1 LVDDLGRPVS
11 GSGLLAAG
19 RTIAGYTI
27 EGVLGRGGMAV
38 VYRATHAARGEPV
51 ALKLVAP
58 HVRWADVVHERFER
72 EARLAAAVAH
82 RGILPVYE
90 TGRYEGRP
98 FVAMKLERSD
108 LGRLLREER
117 RLTPARAVAL
127 VSQVAAA
134 LDAAHAHA
142 LVHRDVKPSNVL
154 LGEEEGEERAYVADF
169 GVARAAFSG
178 VDLPT
183 GELVGTIAYASPE
196 QLRGEPV
203 DHRTDVYSLGCL
215 LYECLTGRLPYARRD
230 SLAIAWAHLQDEPP
244 QPSAQVPALPRGLDE
259 VVRRTLAKQPEA
271 RFGSAGEL
279 AAAARLVVHG
289 RSRRHER
296 AAPGPAALPVGT
308 VTLLVAEGIDEEAR
322 RTVHAACS
330 AQGGAVVAA
339 NDGGVLAAFAEPEG
353 ALRAVAA
360 RPAGV
365 RIGIHTGTPHLTS
378 AGYVGS
384 DVRRA
389 EGIAAA
395 AHGGQVVV
403 SSSTAAEVEAD
414 ELRPLGFHRLEDFP
428 EPVVLYQLG
437 GGSFPP
443 LKTVANTNL
452 PVPPSSFL
460 GREHDLREADLLLRE
475 TRLLSVTGPGGAGK
489 TRFALELARRARELR
504 FADYGD
510 GVFGCFLAS
519 LRDPTLVLATVA
531 QALSVAEQPG
541 TSALEAL
548 TAHIGPRRVLLL
560 LDNVEHM
567 LPAAVE
573 DLSQLLAGCPA
584 LTLLVTSR
592 ELLHVPA
599 EHAYELPPL
608 AADESVALFCERAA
622 CEPSAPIAEL
632 CSRLEGLPLAIEL
645 AAARMS
651 VLSAEELLARLSRRL
666 DLLKAGRDADP
677 RQQTL
682 RATIE
687 WSHDLLAADAQ
698 RLFSRLS
705 VFAGGCTL
713 EAAEAVC
720 GADLDSLESLLDKSL
735 LRRSDDR
742 FWMLETIR
750 ELAAEL
756 LEQSGES
763 DALARRHAKH
773 FTELAERIGPDARGR
788 TLAVL
793 DELAREY
800 ANFRAALKWTDA
812 SGEFDLLARLGGALG
827 MYWYSRG
834 PYAEARSWLVAA
846 LRHEASIDDARVV
859 ASIARGLSAVCDR
872 QGDYALAR
880 ASAEHGLELARR
892 AGDRHLECSCLAG
905 LCTADRHLNDRA
917 AARKH
922 LVECLELAREVGD
935 EITFARGANILGLIN
950 LEQGRFD
957 EAASALQESL
967 TISERLGEVEIAM
980 LARSNLGLVELHGG
994 RTGSAAARF
1003 RESLRAAEKMGHPY
1017 LQAQFVGYFA
1027 LVADRYGD
1035 PRRAAVLFGVG
1046 SVLLETGGG
1055 ALDPYAIVLEE
1066 ETRAAV
1072 YEQLGEAAAAEA
1084 FAAGAALDRDEALAY
1099 ALAEPN

>member
-1 LVDDLGRPVS
+1 MSASALP
-11 GSGLLAAG
+11 AAG
-19 RTIAGYTI
+19 RAVAGYTI

-38 VYRATHAARGEPV
+38 VYRATHPARGEPV

-58 HVRWADVVHERFER
+58 HVRWEDDVHERFAR
-72 EARLAAAVAH
+72 EARLAAAVEH

-90 TGRYEGRP
+90 TGRHEGRP

-108 LGRLLREER
+108 LGRLLREDG

-127 VSQVAAA
+127 VSQIAAA

-203 DHRTDVYSLGCL
+203 DHRSDVYSLGCL

-244 QPSAQVPALPRGLDE
+244 RPSEQVPAVARGLDD
-259 VVRRTLAKQPEA
+259 VVRRALAKQPES

-279 AAAARLVVHG
+279 AATARAAVDG
-289 RSRRHER
+289 PSRRHRR
-296 AAPGPAALPVGT
+296 ANPVPSAFPAGT
-308 VTLLVAEGIDEEAR
+308 VTLLVAEGMDEDAR
-322 RTVHAACS
+322 RTVYAACS
-330 AQGGAVVAA
+330 AQGGIVVEAKQSSL
-339 NDGGVLAAFAEPEG
+339 LAGFAEAEG
-353 ALRAVAA
+353 ALQAVAA
-360 RPAGV
+360 LPAGV
-365 RIGIHTGTPHLTS
+365 RIGIHTGTPHATS

-403 SSSTAAEVEAD
+403 SSSTADVVDAD
-414 ELRPLGFHRLEDFP
+414 RLRPLGLHRLEDFP

-437 GGSFPP
+437 EGSFPP
-443 LKTVANTNL
+443 LKTAANTNL
-452 PVPPSSFL
+452 PVPRTSFV
-460 GREHDLREADLLLRE
+460 GREQDLREADLLLQE

-489 TRFALELARRARELR
+489 TRFALELARQAREEL
-504 FADYGD
+504 FAEYQD
-510 GVFGCFLAS
+510 GVFVCFLAS
-519 LRDPTLVLATVA
+519 LRDPALVLATVA
-531 QALSVAEQPG
+531 QALSVPEQPG
-541 TSALEAL
+541 ASALEAL
-548 TAHIGPRRVLLL
+548 TAQVGRKRMLLV
-560 LDNVEHM
+560 LDNAEHL
-567 LPAAVE
+567 LPALAE
-573 DLSQLLAGCPA
+573 DLSQLLGGCPA
-584 LTLLVTSR
+584 LTLLVTTR
-592 ELLHVPA
+592 ERLRVPD

-622 CEPSAPIAEL
+622 CEPSEPIAEL
-632 CSRLEGLPLAIEL
+632 CSRLESLPLAIEL

-651 VLSAEELLARLSRRL
+651 VLSPERLLERLAGRL

-687 WSHDLLAADAQ
+687 WSHDLLAPEAQ
-698 RLFSRLS
+698 RLFARLS
-705 VFAGGCTL
+705 VFAGGCAL

-720 GADLDSLESLLDKSL
+720 AADLDSLESLLDKSL
-735 LRRSDDR
+735 LRRSGDR

-750 ELAAEL
+750 EFAAEL
-756 LEQSGES
+756 LERSEES
-763 DALARRHAKH
+763 DALARRHAEH
-773 FTELAERIGPDARGR
+773 FTELAEQIGPDARGR
-788 TLAVL
+788 TLTVL
-793 DELAREY
+793 DELTREY
-800 ANFRAALKWTDA
+800 PNFRAALQWTEA
-812 SGEFDLLARLGGALG
+812 SGEFDLLARLSGALG

-834 PYAEARSWLVAA
+834 PYAEARRWLEAA
-846 LRHEASIDDARVV
+846 LTHQDSIDDARVV
-859 ASIARGLSAVCDR
+859 ASIARGLGAVSNR

-880 ASAEHGLELARR
+880 ASAEYGLGLARSV
-892 AGDRHLECSCLAG
+892 GDRHLECSCLYG
-905 LCTADRHLNDRA
+905 LCQADRHVDDRV
-917 AARKH
+917 AAREH

-935 EITFARGANILGLIN
+935 EITFARGMNLRGLIN
-950 LEQGRFD
+950 LEDGRLT
-957 EAASALQESL
+957 EAASALRQSV
-967 TISERLGEVEIAM
+967 TIADRLGEIETAMIAT
-980 LARSNLGLVELHGG
+980 ANFGLVELQTG
-994 RTGSAAARF
+994 RTRSAAARF
-1003 RESLRAAEKMGHPY
+1003 RESLRAAEEMGHAY
-1017 LQAQFVGYFA
+1017 LQAQFVGYLA
-1027 LVADRYGD
+1027 LVADRDGD

-1046 SVLLETGGG
+1046 SVLLEAGGG

-1072 YEQLGEAAAAEA
+1072 WEQLGEEAAAGA
-1084 FAAGAALDRDEALAY
+1084 FAAGAALGQDEALAY